1 MIVVTVGT
9 HEQPFDRLVG
19 AAALLGATGDP
30 LLVQYGSSQLPHGPG
45 EWVDYL
51 SFDELAAQARDARA
65 FVCHAG
71 VGSIVLARRF
81 GHRPIVMARRP
92 DLGEHVDG
100 HQLELSRRLEQA
112 GIVTV
117 VHDAAELLAAV
128 GCPPAAATPES
139 GGLPGAD
146 ALSTHVRGVLAGLGT
161 SRLSA
166 AAA

>member
-19 AAALLGATGDP
+19 AAAALGRADEP
-30 LLVQYGSSQLPHGPG
+30 LVVQYGSSQIPHGPG

-51 SFDELAAQARDARA
+51 SFDELARRARDARA

-71 VGSIVLARRF
+71 VGSIVLARRC
-81 GHRPIVMARRP
+81 GHRPIVMPRRP
-92 DLGEHVDG
+92 ELGEHVDG
-100 HQLELSRRLEQA
+100 HQLELSRRLEQS

-117 VHDAAELLAAV
+117 VHDEAQLLAAV
-128 GCPPAAATPES
+128 GQPLAVATPAS

-146 ALSTHVRGVLAGLGT
+146 ALSAHVRDVLAGLGT
-161 SRLSA
+161 SRLTVA
-166 AAA
+166 L